1 MIKYLTQPE
10 VKKRAKHKIA
20 EIGSV
25 FAPTQPRPSDPKGQS
40 PNKSKDTTVTV
51 IIQNN

>member
-1 MIKYLTQPE
+1 VVKYKKIKEGLH
-10 VKKRAKHKIA
+10 KK
-20 EIGSV
+20 GGLNDP
-25 FAPTQPRPSDPKGQS
+25 PTQPRPSDPKGQS